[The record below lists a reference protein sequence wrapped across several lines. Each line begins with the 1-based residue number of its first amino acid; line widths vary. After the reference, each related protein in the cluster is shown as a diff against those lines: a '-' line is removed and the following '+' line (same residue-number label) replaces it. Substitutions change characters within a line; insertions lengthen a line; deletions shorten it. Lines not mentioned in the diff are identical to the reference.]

1 MEPLLQEHVQEK
13 PESELPFEKGKKDEE
28 GEEEIQDK
36 QPCKKSQKAHDLP
49 SSSSAPLQVI
59 GRPFVLW
66 PRTDAD
72 EIQQV
77 KQCSRCID
85 LGLPHSALM
94 LALKHPW
101 ETAAMV
107 ETLTEKEVLG
117 LLEAASDNG
126 LRQASSSHC
135 RAGILSR
142 FAAMFEDVE
151 ENTHLRASELLAH
164 LGRAEDSA

>member
-1 MEPLLQEHVQEK
+1 MKPLLQEHVQEK

-28 GEEEIQDK
+28 EEEEIQDK
-36 QPCKKSQKAHDLP
+36 QPCKKSQKADDPP

-59 GRPFVLW
+59 GRSFVLW
-66 PRTDAD
+66 PRTEAD

-117 LLEAASDNG
+117 LLE
-126 LRQASSSHC
+126 QA
-135 RAGILSR
+135 RVLS
-142 FAAMFEDVE
+142 
-151 ENTHLRASELLAH
+151 
-164 LGRAEDSA
+164 